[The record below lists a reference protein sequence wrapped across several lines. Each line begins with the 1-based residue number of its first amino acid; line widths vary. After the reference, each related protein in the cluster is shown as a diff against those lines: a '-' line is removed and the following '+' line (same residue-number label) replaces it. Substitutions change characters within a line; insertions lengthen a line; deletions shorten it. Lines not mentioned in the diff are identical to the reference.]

1 MLHPDLSRLR
11 LPGAQTRRAASR
23 GRWLIRC
30 LPLAF
35 ALAFLTGLLPAQGRK
50 LIIID
55 PGHGGED
62 HGIVGAAGTQEK
74 ALVFRVA
81 ERLRQILESTTAFD
95 VRLTRPADQNVP
107 LIQRAAQTNQ
117 AGAALFVSLHCEG
130 SRRKEDRGVS
140 LFYFRTAG
148 KEPAGKDVIRGMIDG
163 REIRMAPLGIAQTA
177 WQQPSRRLAEIIQQ
191 RLGLVF
197 PMYAENPIGERLY
210 ILSVLNCPAVA
221 VGVGFLTNAEDE
233 KDFSSPRVQDE
244 FCRRLCDAITDFL
257 Q

>member
-1 MLHPDLSRLR
+1 MRHPDLARLR
-11 LPGAQTRRAASR
+11 LPGACLRRLGRR
-23 GRWLIRC
+23 GRRLSRF
-30 LPLAF
+30 LLLVLALVS
-35 ALAFLTGLLPAQGRK
+35 LAGFLPAQGRK
-50 LIIID
+50 VIFLD

-74 ALVFRVA
+74 ALVFRLA
-81 ERLRQILESTTAFD
+81 ERLRQVLESTTAFD
-95 VRLTRPADQNVP
+95 VRLTRTGDQNAP
-107 LIQRAAQTNQ
+107 LIQRAAQANQ

-140 LFYFRTAG
+140 LFYFRSAG

-163 REIRMAPLGIAQTA
+163 REIRMAPLGIAQVA

-197 PMYAENPIGERLY
+197 PMYSENPIGERLY
-210 ILSVLNCPAVA
+210 VLSVLNCPAVA
-221 VGVGFLTNAEDE
+221 VWVGFLTNAADE

-244 FCRRLCDAITDFL
+244 FCRRLSDAITDFL